1 MNSASIQAEKAEF
14 MTHRMRRNALIGLPA
29 GALIVGAFLVAFVQG
44 RAIPGPT
51 LAFVILGGGMLVVSI
66 RVLLPSYPE
75 SVKRRLARLEGLAK
89 DKQRTTLDR
98 MIRDQLLAVAA
109 ALLIEI
115 PIAIVFWALDEWRP
129 IIVGAVGTTLVLVL
143 SLAVIFVRRTRIPP
157 GRVPR

>member
-1 MNSASIQAEKAEF
+1 M
-14 MTHRMRRNALIGLPA
+14 
-29 GALIVGAFLVAFVQG
+29 
-44 RAIPGPT
+44 
-51 LAFVILGGGMLVVSI
+51 VSI

-89 DKQRTTLDR
+89 DEQWTTLDR
-98 MIRDQLLAVAA
+98 MIRNQLLTVAA

-143 SLAVIFVRRTRIPP
+143 LLAVIFVRRTRIPP

>member
-1 MNSASIQAEKAEF
+1 MNSASIQAKKAEF

-51 LAFVILGGGMLVVSI
+51 LAFVILGGGMLAVSI

-75 SVKRRLARLEGLAK
+75 SVKRRLARLEGLAR
-89 DKQRTTLDR
+89 DKQRTLDR
-98 MIRDQLLAVAA
+98 MIRNQLLAVAA

-115 PIAIVFWALDEWRP
+115 PIAIVFCPLDEWRP
-129 IIVGAVGTTLVLVL
+129 
-143 SLAVIFVRRTRIPP
+143 
-157 GRVPR
+157 